1 MTTEDIRGFCRQLH
15 RFAVWPGSSERPN
28 RSYEGQITIEKNVI
42 PSGLCTW
49 QSSALG
55 RTLHLATLSQ
65 VRGRPRMNKARIMG
79 LALWILRLALAAG
92 FLSAVADRFGLWG
105 PPGAPNVAWG
115 DWQSFVEYVAV
126 LNWFVP
132 EPIIPALAWAATL
145 GELLVAMGLLIGW
158 QLRWVALAGGLLLL
172 SFALT
177 MAMALG
183 IKAALD
189 FSVFGVAAGAF
200 LLAAISGERSR

>member
-1 MTTEDIRGFCRQLH
+1 M
-15 RFAVWPGSSERPN
+15 
-28 RSYEGQITIEKNVI
+28 
-42 PSGLCTW
+42 
-49 QSSALG
+49 
-55 RTLHLATLSQ
+55 
-65 VRGRPRMNKARIMG
+65 
-79 LALWILRLALAAG
+79 
-92 FLSAVADRFGLWG
+92 
-105 PPGAPNVAWG
+105 
-115 DWQSFVEYVAV
+115 

-145 GELLVAMGLLIGW
+145 GELLIALGLLIGW

-183 IKAALD
+183 IKAAFD

-200 LLAAISGERSR
+200 LLAAISGDRSR